1 MRRALALW
9 LLSLATPIVAQAVPA
24 TGYRATNE
32 LLRQQKL
39 ARPVFRASTW
49 LTDFDR
55 ARATAKQEQKLI
67 FAYFTRSYVA

>member
-1 MRRALALW
+1 MRRALAPT
-9 LLSLATPIVAQAVPA
+9 LLSIAAQLVAQAVPA
-24 TGYRATNE
+24 TGDAATNE

-55 ARATAKQEQKLI
+55 ARTTAKQEQKLI